1 MAGVDIFHVTER
13 RCQLRLALYNEF
25 RSDLYYRLNVFPIS
39 LPSLR
44 ERREDIPELAE
55 HFVEIFSRRM
65 ATHIRHIPAQTMA
78 AFSSY
83 SWPGNIR
90 GLQNLVERAAILAQ
104 DECFQTHCQRPRWS
118 SASSIRTMS
127 GDPEPFE
134 MNLRD
139 SERALIL
146 HALQANGWRIAGPK
160 GAASKLGLNRST
172 MQFKMKKLAIER
184 TISGCLSDM
193 GSPAKCE
200 LT

>member
-1 MAGVDIFHVTER
+1 
-13 RCQLRLALYNEF
+13 
-25 RSDLYYRLNVFPIS
+25 VFPIS

-44 ERREDIPELAE
+44 ERREDIPELVE

-65 ATHIRHIPAQTMA
+65 ARHIHHIPAQTMA

-90 GLQNLVERAAILAQ
+90 ELQNLVERAVILAQ
-104 DECFQTHCQRPRWS
+104 DGVLPNPLPASAVS
-118 SASSIRTMS
+118 SAPSPSIRTMS

-146 HALQANGWRIAGPK
+146 HALQASGWRIAGPN

-172 MQFKMKKLAIER
+172 LQFKMKKLGIER
-184 TISGCLSDM
+184 TLSGCLSDL
-193 GSPAKCE
+193 GSPVKCE